1 MLILVDT
8 LALILVAGVSCQW
21 LATRLRIPALILLLL
36 CGVMLGP
43 VTEVIHPSDQLGD
56 LLLPAVKLG
65 VAFILFEGGLNLHL
79 HELSGTLRAI
89 RRLSI
94 VGIPLAWI
102 FGTLASHY
110 IGGLDWGISSL
121 FGAIIVVTGPTVIL
135 PLLRH
140 AKLRHKPAALLKWE
154 GIVNDPLGAVLAVF
168 VFHWLIH
175 GGATPG
181 QLLVDISLLW
191 LAGVSGAIGGYL
203 CALGFRRGLVQEHL
217 KGPVLIALM
226 LTLFVITNHWLEDAG
241 LLTVTVMGLVIGN
254 MNLPSMNELR
264 RFKEYVTLMLVS
276 MLFIVL
282 SADIN
287 LQAFSALNWN
297 TLLLIGAILFLVRP
311 ASVLLATIGSGL
323 TIQERLLSAW
333 IAPRGIVA
341 AAVAGVFAPEL
352 TALQI
357 ADAEKLVPLVFLL
370 IVVTV
375 TLHGLTMASWGKLLG
390 LASSERHGILII
402 GGSQWNTELCR
413 QLHQLGVPLR
423 LVDNSWNRLR
433 RARLAGIP
441 VHYGQLLSSGS
452 ETALELTEME
462 TLLALTDNDSYNALV
477 CTALAA
483 DLGWQNVYQLADAG
497 RTADEF
503 QSGLRGNSAFADHC
517 SYDELLRRH
526 YLGWQFQ
533 KTRLTENYDL
543 DKWRQDKRPDSIDL
557 LCIKAGGEI
566 EVATSRNPLKGGS
579 GDTLLSY
586 VPPTDARGNNSF

>member
-1 MLILVDT
+1 M
-8 LALILVAGVSCQW
+8 
-21 LATRLRIPALILLLL
+21 
-36 CGVMLGP
+36 
-43 VTEVIHPSDQLGD
+43 
-56 LLLPAVKLG
+56 
-65 VAFILFEGGLNLHL
+65 
-79 HELSGTLRAI
+79 
-89 RRLSI
+89 
-94 VGIPLAWI
+94 
-102 FGTLASHY
+102 
-110 IGGLDWGISSL
+110 
-121 FGAIIVVTGPTVIL
+121 VTGPTVIL

-341 AAVAGVFAPEL
+341 AAVAGPAVCRGHAGH
-352 TALQI
+352 
-357 ADAEKLVPLVFLL
+357 V
-370 IVVTV
+370 
-375 TLHGLTMASWGKLLG
+375 LG
-390 LASSERHGILII
+390 S
-402 GGSQWNTELCR
+402 
-413 QLHQLGVPLR
+413 V
-423 LVDNSWNRLR
+423 
-433 RARLAGIP
+433 
-441 VHYGQLLSSGS
+441 
-452 ETALELTEME
+452 
-462 TLLALTDNDSYNALV
+462 
-477 CTALAA
+477 
-483 DLGWQNVYQLADAG
+483 
-497 RTADEF
+497 
-503 QSGLRGNSAFADHC
+503 
-517 SYDELLRRH
+517 
-526 YLGWQFQ
+526 
-533 KTRLTENYDL
+533 
-543 DKWRQDKRPDSIDL
+543 
-557 LCIKAGGEI
+557 
-566 EVATSRNPLKGGS
+566 
-579 GDTLLSY
+579 
-586 VPPTDARGNNSF
+586 